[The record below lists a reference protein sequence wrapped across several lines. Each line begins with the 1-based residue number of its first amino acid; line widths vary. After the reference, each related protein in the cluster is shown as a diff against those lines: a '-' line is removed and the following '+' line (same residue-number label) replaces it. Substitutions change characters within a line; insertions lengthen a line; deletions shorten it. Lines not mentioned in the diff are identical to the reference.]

1 MLRVVA
7 GRLRGRKLDTLPGK
21 DVRPTAERVRE
32 AIFNKLVHGL
42 LVAGGAPLTGVRVL
56 DAFAGTGALGF
67 EALSRGADHVTFI
80 ENDAASARLIERNA
94 DHLGVAANVTVL
106 RRDATA
112 PGPCRAPVDLVLMDA
127 PYRAELTQ
135 PALEALRAAGWLTEA
150 ALVVVE
156 LGRDEAFDPPDGF
169 ETVDD
174 RRYGAARVIFL
185 RRAA

>member
-1 MLRVVA
+1 MLRIVA
-7 GRLRGRKLDTLPGK
+7 GRFRGRKLDTLPGK

-32 AIFNKLVHGL
+32 AIFDKLVHGL
-42 LVAGGAPLTGVRVL
+42 LVEGGAALGGIRVL

-80 ENDAASARLIERNA
+80 ESDAASARLIERNA
-94 DHLGVAANVTVL
+94 GHLGVAANIAVL
-106 RRDATA
+106 RGDATA
-112 PGPCRAPVDLVLMDA
+112 PGPCRAPADLVLMDA
-127 PYRAELTQ
+127 PYRAALSR
-135 PALEALRAAGWLTEA
+135 PAVEALRAAGWLAEA

-174 RRYGAARVIFL
+174 RRYGAARVVFL
-185 RRAA
+185 RRTA